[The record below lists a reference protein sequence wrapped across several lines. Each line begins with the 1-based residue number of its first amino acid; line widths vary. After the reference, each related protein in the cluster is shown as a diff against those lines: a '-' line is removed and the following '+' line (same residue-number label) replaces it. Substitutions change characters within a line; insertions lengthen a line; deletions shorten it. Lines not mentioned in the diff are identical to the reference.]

1 MSEIEPGNHDEIARR
16 LREEGAAQ
24 APPDL
29 AGEVMAQVRSQPRG
43 ATSRVRR
50 PLVTVLAASLVAV
63 ALLVGVAK
71 LGGGSGS
78 SASGGSVA
86 EGAASGGAPL
96 TPGSTNYHPSA
107 QAKSIIASR
116 VIGGVPKSALSE
128 VHGAFESPAAT
139 ADSVFGAVGCPS
151 NLSKAVGLV
160 TLNVPY
166 EAWASVQAKLE
177 NARRLLPYSS
187 PLVTVHLR
195 RYAKGVPVRGS
206 VTCP

>member
-16 LREEGAAQ
+16 LREEGQAQ
-24 APPDL
+24 APADL
-29 AGEVMAQVRSQPRG
+29 AGEVMAEVRSQPRRS
-43 ATSRVRR
+43 TSSVRR

-63 ALLVGVAK
+63 ALLVGVTK

-86 EGAASGGAPL
+86 EGASSAGLPPVA
-96 TPGSTNYHPSA
+96 GSTSHDG
-107 QAKSIIASR
+107 AKELNSIIASR
-116 VIGGVPKSALSE
+116 VIDGVPKSALSE
-128 VHGAFESPAAT
+128 VGGAFKTPAAT
-139 ADSVFGAVGCPS
+139 GDSIYGPVGCPR
-151 NLSKAVGLV
+151 NLAKVRGHV

-177 NARRLLPYSS
+177 NARRLLPYAS

-195 RYAKGVPVRGS
+195 RWAKGVRVRGS

>member
-16 LREEGAAQ
+16 LREEGQAQ
-24 APPDL
+24 APADL
-29 AGEVMAQVRSQPRG
+29 AGEVMAEVRSQPRRS
-43 ATSRVRR
+43 TSSVRR

-63 ALLVGVAK
+63 ALLVGVTK

-86 EGAASGGAPL
+86 EGASSAGVPPAA
-96 TPGSTNYHPSA
+96 GSTSHDSA
-107 QAKSIIASR
+107 KELNSIIASR
-116 VIGGVPKSALSE
+116 VIDGVPKSALSE
-128 VHGAFESPAAT
+128 VGGAFKTPAAT
-139 ADSVFGAVGCPS
+139 GDSIYGPVGCPR
-151 NLSKAVGLV
+151 NLAKVRGHV

-177 NARRLLPYSS
+177 NARRLLPYAS
-187 PLVTVHLR
+187 PVVTVHLR
-195 RYAKGVPVRGS
+195 RWAKGVPVRGS

>member
-16 LREEGAAQ
+16 LREEGQAQ
-24 APPDL
+24 APADL
-29 AGEVMAQVRSQPRG
+29 AGEVMAEVRSQPRRS
-43 ATSRVRR
+43 TSSVRR

-63 ALLVGVAK
+63 ALLVGVTK

-86 EGAASGGAPL
+86 EGASSAGVPPAA
-96 TPGSTNYHPSA
+96 GSTSHDSA
-107 QAKSIIASR
+107 KELNSIIASR
-116 VIGGVPKSALSE
+116 VIDGVPKSALSE
-128 VHGAFESPAAT
+128 VGGAFKTPAAT
-139 ADSVFGAVGCPS
+139 GDSIYGPVGCPR
-151 NLSKAVGLV
+151 NLAKVRGHV

-166 EAWASVQAKLE
+166 EAWASVQAELE
-177 NARRLLPYSS
+177 NARMLPYAS

-195 RYAKGVPVRGS
+195 RWAKGVRVRGS

>member
-16 LREEGAAQ
+16 LREEGQAQ
-24 APPDL
+24 APADL
-29 AGEVMAQVRSQPRG
+29 AGEVMAEVRSQPRRS
-43 ATSRVRR
+43 TSSVRR

-63 ALLVGVAK
+63 ALLVGVTK

-86 EGAASGGAPL
+86 EGAGLGALP
-96 TPGSTNYHPSA
+96 PVAGSTSHDSA
-107 QAKSIIASR
+107 KELNSIIASR
-116 VIGGVPKSALSE
+116 VIDGVPKSALSE
-128 VHGAFESPAAT
+128 VGGAFKTPAAT
-139 ADSVFGAVGCPS
+139 GDSIYGPVGCPR
-151 NLSKAVGLV
+151 NLAKVRGHV

-177 NARRLLPYSS
+177 NARRLLPYAS
-187 PLVTVHLR
+187 PVVTVHLR
-195 RYAKGVPVRGS
+195 RWAKGVPVRGS